1 MKNPWEYMSTKNT
14 SKKTS
19 GKNNDSE
26 EENVDGSK
34 PDDLQI
40 LKLIKVHFVYS
51 ICIIIVFAYSSF
63 SHKVLLSKLFLL

>member
-51 ICIIIVFAYSSF
+51 ICIIIGFAYSLA
-63 SHKVLLSKLFLL
+63 HFLIKYS